1 MRKLQDEAAL
11 FAIIVENYNG
21 KEMIYLITSSHEN
34 NLTELPSTHDYL
46 HDYHQLLL
54 GAGIGTIAL
63 AQPNQEENRAFF
75 AYIQGRTDLV

>member
-1 MRKLQDEAAL
+1 MWKLQDEAAL

-34 NLTELPSTHDYL
+34 NLTELPSTRDYL
-46 HDYHQLLL
+46 HDCHQLL
-54 GAGIGTIAL
+54 ICTEVGTIAIDR
-63 AQPNQEENRAFF
+63 PNQEGNRAFF